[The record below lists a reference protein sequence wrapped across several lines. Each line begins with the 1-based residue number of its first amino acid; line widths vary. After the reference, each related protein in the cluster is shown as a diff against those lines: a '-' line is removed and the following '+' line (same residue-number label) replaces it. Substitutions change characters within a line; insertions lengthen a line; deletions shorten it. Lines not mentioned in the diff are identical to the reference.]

1 MGSTNFVLLRKFEK
15 TRFFIN
21 FENLVK
27 GDCLCMEVYQFFKEH
42 KNRNIVCWRLRVGVL
57 LWITSTFRINN
68 VTPKK
73 VLLKITIFQVFS
85 KFGEQVEKLWTV
97 VTKSFS
103 ESGVLVR
110 KIKHLYWNRYC
121 PQGCSTA

>member
-1 MGSTNFVLLRKFEK
+1 
-15 TRFFIN
+15 
-21 FENLVK
+21 
-27 GDCLCMEVYQFFKEH
+27 MEVYQFFKEH
-42 KNRNIVCWRLRVGVL
+42 KNRNIVCWGLRVGVL